1 MSICWNVNF
10 VIGFCIVK
18 AFYFQ
23 MNDFIDLHT
32 ILFYTYIFR
41 LLFFFVIFRYS
52 FSLLLSIKDSVL
64 IVEIQK
70 YYSMCSYYL

>member
-1 MSICWNVNF
+1 
-10 VIGFCIVK
+10 
-18 AFYFQ
+18 

-70 YYSMCSYYL
+70 YYSMCSYYLWLHGSEN